1 MNNDQLRKIIEAVL
15 MTAGR
20 SLDIAAFEGL
30 FNETE
35 KPEKDEIRATL
46 EDIEADC
53 GDRGYELKRT
63 ASGYRFQVRQELS
76 PWIDRLWEE
85 KPRKYSR
92 AVLETLALIAY
103 RQPVTRGDVE
113 QVRGVAVSSEMIR
126 TLQEREWVRTVGHR
140 DVPGRPALYAT
151 TRKFLDDFNLA
162 SLSELPPLNEIRDLN
177 HINGELGLNPPEPS
191 PEGQAEVASGQAQQ
205 MPADTSDSQ
214 VDQTATE
221 SDAVVTDLR
230 SAQATGDESVSRELH

>member
-1 MNNDQLRKIIEAVL
+1 M
-15 MTAGR
+15 
-20 SLDIAAFEGL
+20 

-191 PEGQAEVASGQAQQ
+191 LRVRPRWRPDKRNKCLQIPAIRRLIRQPPKA
-205 MPADTSDSQ
+205 MPLSLTCDRHKRLAM
-214 VDQTATE
+214 
-221 SDAVVTDLR
+221 
-230 SAQATGDESVSRELH
+230 SRCPGSSIE

>member
-1 MNNDQLRKIIEAVL
+1 MDNEQLRKIIEAAL

-30 FNETE
+30 FNEAE
-35 KPEKDEIRATL
+35 KPERDEIRATL
-46 EDIEADC
+46 EDLEADC
-53 GDRGYELKRT
+53 RDRGYELKRT
-63 ASGYRFQVRQELS
+63 ASGYRFQVKQELS

-113 QVRGVAVSSEMIR
+113 QVRGVAVSSEIIR
-126 TLQEREWVRTVGHR
+126 SLQEREWVRTVGHR

-177 HINGELGLNPPEPS
+177 DINGELGLNPPEDS
-191 PEGQAEVASGQAQQ
+191 E
-205 MPADTSDSQ
+205 DSQ
-214 VDQTATE
+214 SGVVPDQVAVDSSE
-221 SDAVVTDLR
+221 SPGEASEMEDDPVAGEHQA
-230 SAQATGDESVSRELH
+230 AQSGTDESVPRELH